1 MARSPPYRP
10 SYSSSESERS
20 VSGERSLSRSHSPI
34 RRRSRSRSPLE
45 VDEEWGV
52 MNVKLS
58 SAWSWSSSRDLLR
71 TDWKE
76 TATKYVFKADVPG
89 LTAEDLTV
97 EVEDG
102 RLLNLRG
109 EKRVS
114 SRDNS
119 TTSSETIN
127 RHTERK
133 SGRFARRFLLRHNID
148 VAAVKA
154 EMERG
159 VLTVTLPKAGK
170 KIIAIPLSL
179 VN

>member
-1 MARSPPYRP
+1 MDSPVSYGGYSDDRSPSR
-10 SYSSSESERS
+10 R
-20 VSGERSLSRSHSPI
+20 RSLSRSRSPI
-34 RRRSRSRSPLE
+34 RHRSRSRSPLE
-45 VDEEWGV
+45 IDEEWGV

-58 SAWSWSSSRDLLR
+58 SAWSWSSSRELFR

-76 TATKYVFKADVPG
+76 TATEYVFKADVPG
-89 LTAEDLTV
+89 LTEGDLTV

-109 EKRVS
+109 ERRVS
-114 SRDNS
+114 AIENS

-133 SGRFARRFLLRHNID
+133 SGRFARRFLLRHNVD
-148 VAAVKA
+148 VRTVKA

-159 VLTVTLPKAGK
+159 VLTVTLPKAGR
-170 KIIAIPLSL
+170 KIIAIPLSG
-179 VN
+179 